1 MATENFEPITIP
13 KVAAGTA
20 LTFVLAG
27 VFFLFEMYCVPN
39 IYDEGLVLTA
49 AMRVLAGQIPH
60 RDFYANYGPAQF
72 YILAGLFKL
81 FGSSLFVERTYDLM
95 VRALVVSSVY
105 AVCSFY
111 CRRWIAASAAAV
123 TAMWFIGVRMTPAAA
138 VVPVSLLALIS
149 SSLSPSVF
157 LTKTSAKR
165 AAISGVIAGA
175 AVLFRYDVG
184 FALFVVHSCVMVIAT
199 YLRRPETSK
208 ALRSFWSVY
217 WPYLLGFALL
227 TLPPFLFYLAVAP
240 ISSLI
245 HDVIVYPATLYPRMR
260 RLPPSGNIAVYLP
273 IIISIFSLFVL
284 VPKRHKMHRDTPGD
298 IQQVPDRRGW
308 QPFVWTFGILVTVL
322 YFKGYVRLSPSQMY
336 LPSVCSFPL
345 LAVLLQN
352 RFAFSPRVRVFIL
365 VLASV
370 IFLIAVGSTWR
381 ETRHLYAQ
389 RVAVIENLLP
399 SHRQA
404 NTDSRSQWCHT
415 PFPLTKGLCFC
426 PDQDRMQTIL
436 FITSHTSPD
445 QKLFVGLN
453 RHDRI
458 YGNDNLIYFATQRL
472 PATRWSHFD
481 PGLQN
486 SYPVQVEMIQELEQN
501 APPYVVLDSE
511 FEQFHEP
518 NDSSK
523 SSGVTLLDDYLRTHY
538 RPVAVFGAL
547 SILERIPEET
557 RSGLGSPSPSGNFHS
572 SRVFCLTLFQAAS

>member
-1 MATENFEPITIP
+1 MTTTNLEPTTLP
-13 KVAAGTA
+13 KIAAGIA
-20 LTFVLAG
+20 LIFALAS
-27 VFFLFEMYCVPN
+27 VFFLFELSCLPN

-81 FGSSLFVERTYDLM
+81 FGSSLFVERIYDLV
-95 VRALVVSSVY
+95 VRALVVS
-105 AVCSFY
+105 AVFAISSLY
-111 CRRWIAASAAAV
+111 CRRWIAASAAVV
-123 TAMWFIGVRMTPAAA
+123 TALWFIGVRMTPASP
-138 VVPVSLLALIS
+138 VVPVSLLALVS
-149 SSLSPSVF
+149 SSLLPPAFYAKISP
-157 LTKTSAKR
+157 KR
-165 AAISGVIAGA
+165 GLIAGVIAGT

-184 FALFVVHSCVMVIAT
+184 FGLFVVHSCVMVIAT

-208 ALRSFWSVY
+208 ALRSFWSVD

-227 TLPPFLFYLAVAP
+227 TFPPFLLYLAVAP
-240 ISSLI
+240 ISPLI
-245 HDVIVYPATLYPRMR
+245 HDAIIYPATLYPRMR

-273 IIISIFSLFVL
+273 VIISIFSLFL
-284 VPKRHKMHRDTPGD
+284 LLPKRKRMDGDTGGD
-298 IQQVPDRRGW
+298 IQQVPERRGW

-352 RFAFSPRVRVFIL
+352 RFAFSARVRVFIL
-365 VLASV
+365 VLASM

-381 ETRHLYAQ
+381 ETRHPYAQ
-389 RVAVIENLLP
+389 RGAVIESLLP
-399 SHRQA
+399 SHRHA
-404 NTDSRSQWCHT
+404 STDSRGQWCDT
-415 PFPLTKGLCFC
+415 PSPLTKGLCFC
-426 PDQDRMQTIL
+426 PDPDRMQTIL
-436 FITSHTSPD
+436 FITSHTNAA

-453 RHDRI
+453 RHDQV

-486 SYPVQVEMIQELEQN
+486 SYPVQIEIVHELEQN
-501 APPYVVLDSE
+501 IPPFIVLDSE
-511 FEQFHEP
+511 FDQFHEP

-523 SSGVTLLDDYLRTHY
+523 SSGVTLLDDYLSTHY
-538 RPVAVFGAL
+538 HPVAVFGAL
-547 SILERIPEET
+547 SILQRIP
-557 RSGLGSPSPSGNFHS
+557 
-572 SRVFCLTLFQAAS
+572 